1 MNVVITDDLLM
12 LKCYMWHLLASQIL
26 KLKSKYL
33 RPISSLMFHLALFP
47 CKQSPRSTSQHP
59 NWALR
64 NRQAPHRAAEEG
76 ENKPK
81 HVLLW
86 PPRTA
91 LPCHAVPCQATPGKQ
106 TVTSTLGGPRLMPAL
121 SSFFFNTSL
130 LHPSLSLS
138 PSLYLCLPSIWRDSF
153 GAGRWSPSAHSHLIK
168 RSHSTFDNVTDGC

>member
-64 NRQAPHRAAEEG
+64 NRQAPQRAAEEG

-91 LPCHAVPCQATPGKQ
+91 LPCRAMPCQATPGKQ
-106 TVTSTLGGPRLMPAL
+106 TVTSTLGGPRLMPVL
-121 SSFFFNTSL
+121 SSFFIFFILTPPFYI
-130 LHPSLSLS
+130 HPFLS
-138 PSLYLCLPSIWRDSF
+138 PSLSVLP
-153 GAGRWSPSAHSHLIK
+153 PSDGTLSEQVGGVPLL
-168 RSHSTFDNVTDGC
+168 TVT